1 MEKSCKIFG
10 DGTNMADWQ
19 ENFSSLDLGED
30 ETELAIRLAEALRTD
45 EVETFLE
52 IYDSIPSTTETK
64 RVSILITTLLFLFLK
79 SSARL
84 EKLKFMRTRLS
95 CFFLRIRV
103 FALWKKKETVHS
115 LQKMVLSFG
124 EFAFVT
130 RLPCEQPEQIFLSLC
145 FCRKMLSDLVSK
157 YSSWSVGTHSVDRL
171 PGGKIYAIL
180 DMWPS
185 FGWILCNPS
194 NTYSVSTFPNL
205 ETWTQRSHKVLYA
218 RPTSLISCIGNV
230 PSSPVNIRL
239 QPC

>member
-10 DGTNMADWQ
+10 DGTNMADWE

-30 ETELAIRLAEALRTD
+30 ETVLAIRLAEALRTD

-84 EKLKFMRTRLS
+84 EKLKL
-95 CFFLRIRV
+95 CKLDCPV
-103 FALWKKKETVHS
+103 FS
-115 LQKMVLSFG
+115 
-124 EFAFVT
+124 FAFVYSHFGKRKRPFT
-130 RLPCEQPEQIFLSLC
+130 VYRKWSWASESLHSLRGC
-145 FCRKMLSDLVSK
+145 HVNNPNKFFCPYAFAAKCWVTEIVDLVSK
-157 YSSWSVGTHSVDRL
+157 CVGTHSVDRL

-185 FGWILCNPS
+185 FGWDIMQSLKYLLSIHVPQFRNVDAKVTQGLVRKTNKFDIL
-194 NTYSVSTFPNL
+194 YRK
-205 ETWTQRSHKVLYA
+205 RSIVA
-218 RPTSLISCIGNV
+218 S
-230 PSSPVNIRL
+230 
-239 QPC
+239 